1 MHNIIKNNGFTLL
14 EVLFAVFIVFIGMF
28 AVMGLI
34 TVIIKGTTLSSST
47 TEATSIA
54 QEEIERIKN
63 MAYDQ
68 VTDTATTTGKY
79 LIDVKVG
86 PDSPTTDTKTVT
98 VNVYWG
104 PGTTTSTHNVGLSY
118 IIAE

>member
-1 MHNIIKNNGFTLL
+1 MHKHINNNGFTLL
-14 EVLFAVFIVFIGMF
+14 EVLFAVFIVLIGMF

-34 TVIIKGTTLSSST
+34 TIIIKGTKLSSST

-63 MAYDQ
+63 VAYDQ
-68 VTDTATTTGKY
+68 VNDTATTTGNY
-79 LIDVKVG
+79 LIDVKVD
-86 PDSPTTDTKTVT
+86 PDTPTTDTKTVT

-104 PGTTTSTHNVGLSY
+104 PGTTTSTHNVNLNY